1 MINKSNYTLSFTV
14 RASKMNKAGK
24 APIEVLIAVGDERTV
39 FSTGKL
45 VALENWKINSVYVVQ
60 ILRL

>member
-14 RASKMNKAGK
+14 RASKVNKAGK
-24 APIEVLIAVGDERTV
+24 APIEVLISLGEERTV

-45 VALENWKINSVYVVQ
+45 VILESLNSAYVV
-60 ILRL
+60 

>member
-24 APIEVLIAVGDERTV
+24 APIEGLIAVGASKVQGE
-39 FSTGKL
+39 FNKKGIKELYSQL
-45 VALENWKINSVYVVQ
+45 VS
-60 ILRL
+60 

>member
-24 APIEVLIAVGDERTV
+24 APIEVLISVGEERTV

-45 VALENWKINSVYVVQ
+45 VSWARRCV
-60 ILRL
+60 